1 MPYRVRIT
9 DAALADARDYVRFV
23 RDVKKEPAA
32 AERWYR
38 GLLEAVFLL
47 EQLPSRCPLI
57 PEATHFPAELRHLI
71 FHSHR
76 IIFLSDPAETT
87 VDILRI
93 YHGSR
98 RRLISADVKWE
109 GGKSD

>member
-1 MPYRVRIT
+1 LPYRVRIT

-38 GLLEAVFLL
+38 GLLDAVFSL
-47 EQLPSRCPLI
+47 EELPSRCPLI
-57 PEATHFPAELRHLI
+57 PEANQFTNELRHLI
-71 FHSHR
+71 YHSHR
-76 IIFLSDPAETT
+76 IIFLSDPAGTT
-87 VDILRI
+87 VDVLRI

-98 RRLISADVKWE
+98 RRLSSEAVAFVVR
-109 GGKSD
+109 

>member
-1 MPYRVRIT
+1 LPYRVRIT

-23 RDVKKEPAA
+23 RDVKKEPGA

-38 GLLEAVFLL
+38 GLLEAVFSL
-47 EQLPSRCPLI
+47 EELPSRCPLI
-57 PEATHFPAELRHLI
+57 PEATQFTNELRHLI
-71 FHSHR
+71 YHSHR

-87 VDILRI
+87 VDVLRI

-98 RRLISADVKWE
+98 KRLSSADVTPE
-109 GGKSD
+109 PREE

>member
-32 AERWYR
+32 AERWFR
-38 GLLEAVFLL
+38 GLLEAICSL
-47 EQLPSRCPLI
+47 EDLPSRCPLI
-57 PEATHFPAELRHLI
+57 PEATQFPDRVAALDLSLAPDHLLERLGGI
-71 FHSHR
+71 
-76 IIFLSDPAETT
+76 T
-87 VDILRI
+87 VDVLRI

-98 RRLISADVKWE
+98 RRLSSANV
-109 GGKSD
+109 GFVVR

>member
-9 DAALADARDYVRFV
+9 DAALADARDYVRFI

-38 GLLEAVFLL
+38 GLLEAVFSL
-47 EQLPSRCPLI
+47 EQLPSRCPPI
-57 PEATHFPAELRHLI
+57 PEANEFPAELRHLI
-71 FHSHR
+71 YHSHR
-76 IIFLSDPAETT
+76 IIFSSDPAGTT
-87 VDILRI
+87 VDVLRI

-98 RRLISADVKWE
+98 RRLSSADVAFVVR
-109 GGKSD
+109 